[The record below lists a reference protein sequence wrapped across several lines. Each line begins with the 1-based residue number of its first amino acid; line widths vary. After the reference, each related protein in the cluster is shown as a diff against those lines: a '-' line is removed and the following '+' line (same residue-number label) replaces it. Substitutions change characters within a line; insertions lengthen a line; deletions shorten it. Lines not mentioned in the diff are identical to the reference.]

1 MFKKVKISLGLTIII
16 GLFSLSLIGVSA
28 FSINALT
35 KSKGALYTIDRIEGD
50 QLNQLHALYADL
62 LSNRIVLY
70 NLAMAK
76 EEGRSSDVMSAKA
89 ESYLNSANKNMETLH
104 GIVPV
109 TEQGRQLRLN
119 IEKAYDTYIKEGITP
134 ARKALDS
141 GNLDLFY
148 QMITTTVSKK
158 GEELQNSIDEF
169 STFASALGDQEIEH
183 SAASYKINVG
193 VVIVAIVL
201 TIVLIVLSK
210 MLVGAIIFSPINEAK
225 HVFSL
230 IAKGDLSLDI
240 PRQPKTEMGGL
251 LTSLEDMKQSLKV
264 IVSDV
269 RESSEVISVG
279 TRQIAAGN
287 QDLSSRTEEQ
297 ASSIEQTAASM
308 EELTSSV
315 KQNTENTRQVTGMTE
330 NMAGLAQKNGDNI
343 TNIVKRMNDI
353 SESSAQISSI
363 IGVIDSIAF
372 QTNILAL
379 NAAVEA
385 ARAGEAGKGFAVV
398 ASEVRNLAQRSA
410 RSAKEIKE
418 LIEDTSSRIHQGF
431 TLATTS
437 GNDMETL
444 LAEVNKV
451 KELVSAISLAS
462 EEQSQG
468 IEQVNIAVTQLEQV
482 AQQNAALVEE
492 ASSATGSLA
501 EQADLL
507 EASMRVFTL
516 SGRNNDADAATDGIL
531 IGKG

>member
-16 GLFSLSLIGVSA
+16 GLFSLSLICVSA
-28 FSINALT
+28 FSLNALT
-35 KSKGALYTIDRIEGD
+35 KSKNALYTIDRIEGD
-50 QLNQLHALYADL
+50 QLNPVYELYADL
-62 LSNRIVLY
+62 LSGRIVSY
-70 NLAMAK
+70 HIAMAREDGK
-76 EEGRSSDVMSAKA
+76 DTKIMEEKA
-89 ESYLNSANKNMETLH
+89 NRYLKSANQHMEALR

-109 TEQGRQLRLN
+109 TEHGRQLRLN
-119 IEKAYDTYIKEGITP
+119 IEKAYDAYMKEGIAP
-134 ARKALDS
+134 AQQALDL

-148 QMITTTVSKK
+148 QLMTTTVSYK
-158 GEELQNSIDEF
+158 GEALQKSIGEF
-169 STFASALGDQEIEH
+169 SNFARELGDREIDH
-183 SAASYKINVG
+183 SLHSYKINMG
-193 VVIVAIVL
+193 VIIATIAL
-201 TIVLIVLSK
+201 TIVLIILAK
-210 MLVGAIIFSPINEAK
+210 ILVSTIIFTPINEAK
-225 HVFSL
+225 HFFSL
-230 IAKGDLSLDI
+230 IAKGDLSLEI
-240 PRQPKTEMGGL
+240 PHQPKTEMGGL

-279 TRQIAAGN
+279 TRQISAGN

-315 KQNTENTRQVTGMTE
+315 KQNTENTRLVTGMTE
-330 NMAGLAQKNGDNI
+330 NMAALAQKNGSNI
-343 TNIVKRMNDI
+343 TNIVNRIHDI
-353 SESSAQISSI
+353 SESSEKISSI

-410 RSAKEIKE
+410 TSAKEIKE
-418 LIEDTSSRIHQGF
+418 LIEDTDNKIQQGSA
-431 TLATTS
+431 LASVS

-451 KELVSAISLAS
+451 KELIAGISLAS

-468 IEQVNIAVTQLEQV
+468 IGQVNVAVTQLEQV

-492 ASSATGSLA
+492 ASSATNSLA

-507 EASMRVFTL
+507 EAAMRVFTL
-516 SGRNNDADAATDGIL
+516 SRMNGVDAASGNVL
-531 IGKG
+531 IGRG

>member
-1 MFKKVKISLGLTIII
+1 M
-16 GLFSLSLIGVSA
+16 FSLLLIGIGV

-35 KSKGALYTIDRIEGD
+35 KSNNALYTIDRIEGD
-50 QLNQLHALYADL
+50 QLNPLHALYADL
-62 LSNRIVLY
+62 LSGRIVFY
-70 NLAMAK
+70 NLAVAK
-76 EEGRSSDVMSAKA
+76 EDGKNTDAMEAKA
-89 ESYLNSANKNMETLH
+89 NGYLNSANKNMEELRS
-104 GIVPV
+104 IVPV

-119 IEKAYDTYIKEGITP
+119 IEKAYDAYIKEGVVP
-134 ARKALDS
+134 AKQALDA

-158 GEELQNSIDEF
+158 GEALQKSIKEF

-183 SAASYKINVG
+183 SVGTYNINVG
-193 VVIVAIVL
+193 VVIAAIILTIALIIISKILMSAIVF
-201 TIVLIVLSK
+201 T
-210 MLVGAIIFSPINEAK
+210 PINEAK
-225 HVFSL
+225 HFFSL
-230 IAKGDLSLDI
+230 IAKGDLSVDI

-279 TRQIAAGN
+279 SRQMSAGN

-297 ASSIEQTAASM
+297 AASIEQTAASM

-315 KQNTENTRQVTGMTE
+315 KQNTENTRQVTGMAE
-330 NMAGLAQKNGDNI
+330 GMAVLAQKNGDNI

-353 SESSAQISSI
+353 SESSEKISNI

-410 RSAKEIKE
+410 SSAKEIKE
-418 LIEDTSSRIHQGF
+418 LIEDAGNRVHQGSA
-431 TLATTS
+431 LATAS

-468 IEQVNIAVTQLEQV
+468 IEQVNVAVTQLEQV

-492 ASSATGSLA
+492 ASSATNSLA

-516 SGRNNDADAATDGIL
+516 SGRGNDADAQLTASL
-531 IGKG
+531 SGKDE

>member
-1 MFKKVKISLGLTIII
+1 MFKKIKISLGLTIII
-16 GLFSLSLIGVSA
+16 GLFSLSLICVSV
-28 FSINALT
+28 FSISALT
-35 KSKGALYTIDRIEGD
+35 KSKDALYTIDRIEGD
-50 QLNQLHALYADL
+50 QLNPLYALYSDL
-62 LSNRIVLY
+62 LSGRIVLY
-70 NLAMAK
+70 NMAMAREDGK
-76 EEGRSSDVMSAKA
+76 SVNGMESKADGYFSSAH
-89 ESYLNSANKNMETLH
+89 KNMETLR

-109 TEQGRQLRLN
+109 TERGRQLRLN
-119 IEKAYDTYIKEGITP
+119 IEQAYDNYIKDGITP
-134 ARKALDS
+134 ARQALDA

-148 QMITTTVSKK
+148 ELITTTVSKK
-158 GEELQNSIDEF
+158 GEALQKSIAEF
-169 STFASALGDQEIEH
+169 SSFASALGDREIEH

-193 VVIVAIVL
+193 VVVAAIIL
-201 TIVLIVLSK
+201 SIILIFLSK
-210 MLVGAIIFSPINEAK
+210 ALVSAIIFTPINEAK
-225 HVFSL
+225 HIFGL

-240 PRQPKTEMGGL
+240 PHQPKTEMGGL

-269 RESSEVISVG
+269 RASSEVISVG
-279 TRQIAAGN
+279 TRQISAGN

-315 KQNTENTRQVTGMTE
+315 KQNTENTRLVTGMTE
-330 NMAGLAQKNGDNI
+330 NMTGLAQKNGENI
-343 TNIVKRMNDI
+343 TNIVNRMQDI
-353 SESSAQISSI
+353 SASSEKISSI

-410 RSAKEIKE
+410 TSAKEIKE
-418 LIEDTSSRIHQGF
+418 LIEDTGSKIQQGSA
-431 TLATTS
+431 LAAVS
-437 GNDMETL
+437 GKEMENL
-444 LAEVNKV
+444 LAEVGKV
-451 KELVSAISLAS
+451 KELVSGISLAS

-468 IEQVNIAVTQLEQV
+468 IEQVNVAVTQLEQV

-492 ASSATGSLA
+492 ASSATQSLA
-501 EQADLL
+501 DQADLL

-516 SGRNNDADAATDGIL
+516 SGRSDEAGAARPL
-531 IGKG
+531 ITQG

>member
-1 MFKKVKISLGLTIII
+1 MFKKIKISLGLTIII
-16 GLFSLSLIGVSA
+16 GLFGLSLIGVSV
-28 FSINALT
+28 FSISALT
-35 KSKGALYTIDRIEGD
+35 KSKDALYTIDRIEGD
-50 QLNQLHALYADL
+50 QLNPLHALYSDL
-62 LSNRIVLY
+62 LSGRIVLY

-76 EEGRSSDVMSAKA
+76 EDGKNVDGMGGKA
-89 ESYLNSANKNMETLH
+89 DGYLNSANKNMEALH
-104 GIVPV
+104 AIVPV
-109 TEQGRQLRLN
+109 TERGRQLRLD
-119 IEKAYDTYIKEGITP
+119 IEKAYDAYIKEGVTP
-134 ARKALDS
+134 ARQALDA

-148 QMITTTVSKK
+148 ELITSAVSTK
-158 GEELQNSIDEF
+158 GEALQKSINEF
-169 STFASALGDQEIEH
+169 SAFARELGDREIEH
-183 SAASYKINVG
+183 SVDSYKINVG
-193 VVIVAIVL
+193 VVIVAIIL
-201 TIVLIVLSK
+201 TIVLIILSK
-210 MLVGAIIFSPINEAK
+210 MLMSAIVFTPINEAK
-225 HVFSL
+225 HVFGL
-230 IAKGDLSLDI
+230 IAKGDLSFDI
-240 PRQPKTEMGGL
+240 PHQPKTEMGGL

-279 TRQIAAGN
+279 TRQISAGN

-315 KQNTENTRQVTGMTE
+315 KQNSENTRLVTGMAE
-330 NMAGLAQKNGDNI
+330 NMTGLAQKNGENI
-343 TNIVKRMNDI
+343 TNIVNRMQAI
-353 SESSAQISSI
+353 SESSEKISSI
-363 IGVIDSIAF
+363 IGVIDTIAF

-410 RSAKEIKE
+410 TSAKEIKE
-418 LIEDTSSRIHQGF
+418 LIEDAGHKIQQGAA
-431 TLATTS
+431 LASVS

-444 LAEVNKV
+444 LAEVSKV
-451 KELVSAISLAS
+451 KELVSGISLAS

-468 IEQVNIAVTQLEQV
+468 IEQVNVAVTQLEQV

-492 ASSATGSLA
+492 ASSATSSLA

-516 SGRNNDADAATDGIL
+516 SGRNNDAVEGGLL
-531 IGKG
+531 IGKE